1 MRIISL
7 KKIVCACPN
16 YAAFTNLNISLLL
29 IIIFFS
35 PVSVMGLIEPL
46 VNLTLYIKFQVR
58 RRSNF
63 PQKNELNDERQIL
76 SSSNLFVHE

>member
-1 MRIISL
+1 METTLSTIQSCENNFL
-7 KKIVCACPN
+7 KQIVCACPN

-46 VNLTLYIKFQVR
+46 VNQTLYIKFQ
-58 RRSNF
+58 SE
-63 PQKNELNDERQIL
+63 KEK
-76 SSSNLFVHE
+76 